1 MDWNTIW
8 TKILDVLSTGG
19 ITLLKVIGV
28 FVVGYLIIRVLKI
41 VIRKILLKTP
51 LTKLIQKYVMN
62 AITFVLYVALLLII
76 LQVIG
81 IQVSALLAAIAAAGL
96 AVALAL
102 QDTLKSIT
110 NGIVLIVTKPFKEND
125 FVHIDGVT
133 GRVKSINF
141 FTTTIETLDNHKI
154 IIPNKNMVNFTIEN
168 NTYYEKR
175 RFSYK
180 FKVSHSTD
188 ISRLEEIVLAAILS
202 NPNVYTDP
210 KPVLLCKSIEEN
222 GVEFEA
228 RGWCPS
234 EMPLFE
240 ITEAEVLKTLYN
252 ELKRNGIEIANKQ
265 LVIFNENRPQPYV
278 DDRPLP
284 ERDMSVEPQ
293 TNHQQ
298 DLSFYEYVDKME
310 ENHTSKIKKHFKKP
324 KRRPAQPKS
333 KIKKK

>member
-8 TKILDVLSTGG
+8 TKILDVLTSGG

-28 FVVGYLIIRVLKI
+28 FVVGYLLIRVLKI
-41 VIRKILLKTP
+41 VIRKILYKTP

-96 AVALAL
+96 ALALAL

-180 FKVSHSTD
+180 FKVTHSTD
-188 ISRLEEIVLAAILS
+188 ISKLEEIVINAILS

-252 ELKRNGIEIANKQ
+252 ELKKNGIEIANKQ
-265 LVIFNENRPQPYV
+265 LVVFNEKRPASYV
-278 DDRPLP
+278 DNTPLP
-284 ERDMSVEPQ
+284 ERDMSVQP
-293 TNHQQ
+293 TTTHQQ
-298 DLSFYEYVDKME
+298 DVSFFDYVDNI
-310 ENHTSKIKKHFKKP
+310 ENKHSSKLKKHFKKP
-324 KRRPAQPKS
+324 KKQTK
-333 KIKKK
+333 KIKKN